1 IQSRRG
7 LLPVAA
13 YGPRCMRL
21 LLPGAQNRI
30 FIPNLAESKGRAV
43 IGRGLDGLTLK
54 SAVSGPKRWT
64 TQVLTSILAR
74 AEPAP
79 SSRSRGAVTA
89 GGVPDPH
96 RAANAVCGRGIFL
109 PIETFSGAV
118 SRTIPAQRGLAPR
131 PSTTGWRMTEPSP
144 HRGGWPRPRATR
156 SAATLTARLISS
168 QIIPSVYTERLA
180 ALMER
185 SGSRTCG
192 GWTGRSVLTDVS
204 QRS

>member
-118 SRTIPAQRGLAPR
+118 SRTIPAQRGLAPTSR
-131 PSTTGWRMTEPSP
+131 HTVSSNAHGSP
-144 HRGGWPRPRATR
+144 HLIPNYPVGLYG
-156 SAATLTARLISS
+156 TARRPDGKKRFADLRRMDR
-168 QIIPSVYTERLA
+168 P
-180 ALMER
+180 
-185 SGSRTCG
+185 
-192 GWTGRSVLTDVS
+192 
-204 QRS
+204 QRFDRCFP